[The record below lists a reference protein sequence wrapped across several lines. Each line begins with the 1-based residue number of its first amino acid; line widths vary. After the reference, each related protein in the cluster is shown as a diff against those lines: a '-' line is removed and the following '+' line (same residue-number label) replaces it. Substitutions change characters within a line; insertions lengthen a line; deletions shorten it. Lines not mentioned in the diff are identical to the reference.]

1 MVKSLVSYTQSL
13 YRTIL
18 EKISFI
24 KFLNISEEIVNINN
38 RIVRNNV
45 IIATIIYV
53 YNNLN
58 FSSYRFNR
66 FIFIII
72 YLINFYID
80 KSRINNNNHY

>member
-45 IIATIIYV
+45 IIATIIYI

-58 FSSYRFNR
+58 FSNYRFNR